1 MNSESDT
8 VTSTPTP
15 ATPRWRRATVTASM
29 IVGMLLT
36 GTAVAPSLL
45 LRSYRNE
52 VLASAVKDPS
62 LQVSCQDLQGG
73 WFTPLSFS
81 DVSVQDVDGKLKCS
95 IATLQTSRTLFSFLT
110 SARAATDIVLK
121 QPQLEVHVAEDGKW
135 PVLGAGQPDHS
146 EVTFAISD
154 GSFRMTVPW
163 RSLPIVDLKGL
174 DLKGAVRPGSD
185 GRQTL
190 TTEGT
195 RILDHVALSDL
206 HADQNLALIAPVL
219 SQSTEISGSTSLWLE
234 PMSVPLEG
242 DAAMNPFPIRGRA
255 VVHSLQARL
264 KQDWARQLALVAGQ
278 MSGSELPDEIQVA
291 QDSEIRFDVSEQGI
305 RHDSMVFLL
314 PEIAESFAVESS
326 GAILLD
332 ESLDLTLTVQLPKV
346 QTADKPFLSM
356 LAQMSA
362 EPLRLAVKGTVSKP
376 QLQMPEGMD
385 VLGQLMKR
393 ISPASYQEEAP
404 SIPEAAGGLIEKVG
418 QPGAKP
424 SATDL
429 TGGIIDLIRAI
440 DKTPKDPEAA
450 KAAREAREKK
460 KAERRRRKSE

>member
-1 MNSESDT
+1 MNNESDT
-8 VTSTPTP
+8 VISVP
-15 ATPRWRRATVTASM
+15 APAAPRWRRATVTASM

-52 VLASAVKDPS
+52 VLSSAIKDPS
-62 LQVSCQDLQGG
+62 LIVSCQDLQGG

-81 DVSVQDVDGKLKCS
+81 GVSVQDAEGKLKCS

-110 SARAATDIVLK
+110 SSRAATDIVLQ

-146 EVTFAISD
+146 ELTFVIND
-154 GSFRMTVPW
+154 GSFLMTVPW
-163 RSLPIVDLKGL
+163 RKLPIVDLKEL
-174 DLKGAVRPGSD
+174 DLKGAVRPDASGL
-185 GRQTL
+185 QTL

-195 RILDHVALSDL
+195 RILDHVTLSDL
-206 HADQNLALIAPVL
+206 HAEQNLALIAPVL

-242 DAAMNPFPIRGRA
+242 DTAMNPFPIRGRA
-255 VVHSLQARL
+255 VVHSLHARL
-264 KQDWARQLALVAGQ
+264 KQDWARQLAMIGGQ
-278 MSGSELPDEIQVA
+278 LSGSELPDEIQVVE
-291 QDSEIRFDVSEQGI
+291 DSEIHFDVSEQGI

-314 PEIAESFAVESS
+314 PEIADSFAVESS

-332 ESLDLTLTVQLPKV
+332 ETLDLILTVKLPKV
-346 QTADKPFLSM
+346 QTADKPFLGM
-356 LAQMSA
+356 LAQLST

-376 QLQMPEGMD
+376 QLQMPEGLD

-393 ISPASYQEEAP
+393 ISPATYQEEAP
-404 SIPEAAGGLIEKVG
+404 SIPEAAGGLIQKVG

-440 DKTPKDPEAA
+440 DNAPKEPRDPN
-450 KAAREAREKK
+450 AAREAREKK

>member
-1 MNSESDT
+1 M
-8 VTSTPTP
+8 
-15 ATPRWRRATVTASM
+15 TASM

-52 VLASAVKDPS
+52 VLASAIKDPS
-62 LQVSCQDLQGG
+62 LKVSCRDLQGG

-81 DVSVQDVDGKLKCS
+81 DVSVQDADGKLKCS
-95 IATLQTSRTLFSFLT
+95 IATLQTSRTLFSFLS
-110 SARAATDIVLK
+110 SAQAATDIVLK

-135 PVLGAGQPDHS
+135 PALGAGKPDHS
-146 EVTFAISD
+146 ELTFAIND

-174 DLKGAVRPGSD
+174 DLKGAVRPDANG
-185 GRQTL
+185 QKTL

-206 HADQNLALIAPVL
+206 HAEQNLALIAPVL

-234 PMSVPLEG
+234 PMAVPLEG
-242 DAAMNPFPIRGRA
+242 ETAMNPFPIRGRA
-255 VVHSLQARL
+255 VVHSMHARL

-278 MSGSELPDEIQVA
+278 VSGSELPDEIQVV
-291 QDSEIRFDVSEQGI
+291 QDSEIQFDVSAQGI

-332 ESLDLTLTVQLPKV
+332 ETLDLILTVQLPKV

-356 LAQMSA
+356 LAQLSA
-362 EPLRLAVKGTVSKP
+362 EPMRLAVKGTVSKP

-393 ISPASYQEEAP
+393 ISPTTYQENAP
-404 SIPEAAGGLIEKVG
+404 SIPEAAGGLVEKVS
-418 QPGAKP
+418 QPGTKP

-450 KAAREAREKK
+450 QAAREAREKK